1 MTTNHFDHFDHLT
14 ECLSKK
20 TKINEL
26 KKNIVSFS
34 YKVVEVVEVV

>member
-1 MTTNHFDHFDHLT
+1 MTTNHLDHLDHLT

-20 TKINEL
+20 SMIGEL